1 MRIRTI
7 PGSLA
12 LFTAL
17 LLLCAPL
24 GSQALADGQETDDA
38 ATKAYL
44 KALKQAR
51 SIEAGLMKSVAEVR
65 LNSVSVLNKRRV
77 PKGPDGQL
85 TTLSVGSGVLVRYA
99 RKTWMITNVH
109 VVANA
114 DALAV
119 VTHDGKEH
127 EVDLVDQI
135 ERYDIALIKFR
146 EKVRDYRG
154 VAIKAKESSA
164 RNLSP
169 GTWVIATGNPFRLAM
184 DGASVTTLGVVSGLD
199 RFLGGKY
206 QYVGAIQHDA
216 EVNPG
221 NSGGPLWNLDGE
233 LIGINGMIAM
243 GQRMPGAGASNT
255 GASFALTVG
264 QIARFLKLLTGKKD
278 AQAGDLGIDC
288 ETMTDKRGRAKGAR
302 VTRIRRRS
310 PVLADRP
317 SKRPQEGDVITRII
331 LDGDSTRIYDKDDL
345 TQEVSLYPPGTKVQI
360 FFKRG
365 SRSLNWKGQ
374 LVAGR

>member
-1 MRIRTI
+1 V
-7 PGSLA
+7 
-12 LFTAL
+12 AL

-24 GSQALADGQETDDA
+24 AGQARADGQGADDE
-38 ATKAYL
+38 ATRAYL

-51 SIEAGLMKSVAEVR
+51 DIESGLMKAVTDVR
-65 LNSVSVLNKRRV
+65 ESSVSVLNKRRSQQNPEPV
-77 PKGPDGQL
+77 TGP
-85 TTLSVGSGVLVRYA
+85 VGSGVLVRYGG
-99 RKTWMITNVH
+99 KTWMITNVH
-109 VVANA
+109 VVAGA
-114 DALAV
+114 HALAV
-119 VTHDGKEH
+119 VTHDGEEH
-127 EVDLVDQI
+127 VVDLVDQI
-135 ERYDIALIKFR
+135 ERYDIALLKFR

-154 VAIKAKESSA
+154 VDIKPRESSA

-184 DGASVTTLGVVSGLD
+184 DGASVTTLGVISGLD
-199 RFLGGKY
+199 RFLGGQY

-243 GQRMPGAGASNT
+243 GQRMPGAGPSNT
-255 GASFALTVG
+255 GASFSLTVG
-264 QIARFLKLLTGKKD
+264 QIARFLKLLTGKND

-302 VTRIRRRS
+302 VTRIQARS
-310 PVLADRP
+310 PVMADRP
-317 SKRPQEGDVITRII
+317 DKRPQEGDVITRII
-331 LDGDSTRIYDKDDL
+331 LDGDSTRIYGKDDL
-345 TQEVSLYPPGTKVQI
+345 TQEVSLYPPGTRVQI

-365 SRSLNWKGQ
+365 TRSLNWKGK
-374 LVAGR
+374 LVGGR